1 MMPRRRSRT
10 IPVLVLAAACLLLV
24 PAAAVGGN
32 AAPDAVTAALA
43 VSKEGTGTGRVT
55 SLPPGIDCGQ
65 TCASSF
71 PDGSTVTLIANADDG
86 SSFVSWSGACS
97 GTNPT
102 CTVVMS
108 APLAVTAKFDAI
120 LPPPSGPPVV
130 GKDVNVVPVSGTVLV
145 KLPGRTE
152 FVTLN
157 HLAQIPMRSV
167 IDTLKGRVRL
177 KSALRRGKFNQS
189 DFYQGLFR
197 VYQRRKAG
205 SVTDLVLIGSLTGC
219 NALSPQSVEA
229 RKRRRLWGSGKGSFR
244 TKGRYSAAVV
254 RGTKWLVEDRCDST
268 VTTVSRGVVEVQ
280 DFVQK
285 KIVRVRAGQR
295 YVARRRAGR

>member
-1 MMPRRRSRT
+1 
-10 IPVLVLAAACLLLV
+10 
-24 PAAAVGGN
+24 
-32 AAPDAVTAALA
+32 
-43 VSKEGTGTGRVT
+43 VT

-65 TCASSF
+65 TCAASF

-86 SSFVSWSGACS
+86 STFVSWSGACS
-97 GTNPT
+97 GTSPT

-108 APLAVTAKFDAI
+108 APLAVTAKFDSI

-130 GKDVNVVPVSGTVLV
+130 GKNVNVVPVSGNVLV
-145 KLPGRTE
+145 KLPGRND
-152 FVTLN
+152 FVRLN
-157 HLAQIPMRSV
+157 QLSQIPMRSV

-189 DFYQGLFR
+189 DFYAGVFR
-197 VYQRRKAG
+197 VLQRRKAG
-205 SVTDLVLIGSLTGC
+205 SVTDLVLAGSLADCSG
-219 NALSPQSVEA
+219 LSRQSIEA
-229 RKRRRLWGSGKGSFR
+229 KKRRRLWGSGKGSFR

-268 VTTVSRGVVEVQ
+268 VTTVARGVVEVQ
-280 DFVQK
+280 DFVLK